1 MNEKEYLEKAKR
13 TLSTQDNL
21 MEHMAYGLV
30 TETAEILDAFK
41 KHKFYGRE
49 LNVTNL
55 KEELGDCM
63 WYMYQ
68 LLEALDYT
76 PEQCRKDNI
85 EKLRKRY
92 SDKFNDVIDRNM
104 QDELSHI
111 NSDK

>member
-13 TLSTQDNL
+13 TLSTKDDL

-85 EKLRKRY
+85 EKLSKRY
-92 SDKFNDVIDRNM
+92 PDKFKDVVIRDVSKELEHIAND
-104 QDELSHI
+104 
-111 NSDK
+111 

>member
-13 TLSTQDNL
+13 TLSTKDDL

-30 TETAEILDAFK
+30 TESGEILDAFK

-49 LNVTNL
+49 LNITNL

-68 LLEALDYT
+68 FLDALGYS

-85 EKLRKRY
+85 EKLSKRY
-92 SDKFNDVIDRNM
+92 PDKFHDVINRNV

>member
-13 TLSTQDNL
+13 TLSTKDDL

-30 TETAEILDAFK
+30 TESGEILDAFK

-49 LNVTNL
+49 LNITNL

-85 EKLRKRY
+85 KKLSKRY
-92 SDKFNDVIDRNM
+92 PDKFKDVVVRDVSKELEHIVND
-104 QDELSHI
+104 
-111 NSDK
+111 

>member
-13 TLSTQDNL
+13 TLSTKDDL

-55 KEELGDCM
+55 KVELGDCM

-85 EKLRKRY
+85 EKLSKRY
-92 SDKFNDVIDRNM
+92 PDKFKDVVIRDVSKELEHIAND
-104 QDELSHI
+104 
-111 NSDK
+111 